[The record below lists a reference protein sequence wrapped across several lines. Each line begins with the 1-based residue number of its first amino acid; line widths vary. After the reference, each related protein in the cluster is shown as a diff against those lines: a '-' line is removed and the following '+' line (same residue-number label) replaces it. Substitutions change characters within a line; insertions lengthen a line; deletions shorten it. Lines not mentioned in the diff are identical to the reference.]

1 MRTRLGS
8 QQRLNKSNATTT
20 SAHKGLVP
28 FSGNDAPV
36 LWPMSSGA
44 SSCFYSWCEE
54 QRKRQQGL
62 AYCSHETHQLRTW
75 VDLGHLKML
84 SAQQCAEAERMAP
97 GPTKVRFDRFPV
109 FSTYVLLPLHRAEG
123 RLRETKWRKSH
134 RDELQAHPLLHSQSP
149 REKVTR
155 GKTESWWR
163 VWTILQKRERRQTTR
178 PRKPKTLKM
187 PSLRVHFWKPCT
199 SGAYTVWNSSFY

>member
-20 SAHKGLVP
+20 PAHKDLVP

-109 FSTYVLLPLHRAEG
+109 FSTYVLL
-123 RLRETKWRKSH
+123 
-134 RDELQAHPLLHSQSP
+134 LLHCAEEDAKGDKSEGKATEMSCRLIRFSTARAQERKWPGGKRRADGGRGGKQPDPESQ
-149 REKVTR
+149 
-155 GKTESWWR
+155 
-163 VWTILQKRERRQTTR
+163 RR
-178 PRKPKTLKM
+178 
-187 PSLRVHFWKPCT
+187 
-199 SGAYTVWNSSFY
+199 